1 MSNSN
6 AKFQDNTNNMNISLL
21 RMVIS
26 NSILRMVIFNS
37 MVRTTVA
44 MVFINEIFIPW
55 LRGQMN
61 PIVIIVRV
69 GNVSGDDDNNNDAY
83 FYLEEG
89 ESLSPPHDWEDSN

>member
-6 AKFQDNTNNMNISLL
+6 AKFQDNTNNMNILL
-21 RMVIS
+21 
-26 NSILRMVIFNS
+26 LRMVIFNS
-37 MVRTTVA
+37 IVRTAVA

-61 PIVIIVRV
+61 PIVIIV
-69 GNVSGDDDNNNDAY
+69 GNVSGDDNNNNDAY

-89 ESLSPPHDWEDSN
+89 ESLSYQSDWED